1 MKAAIRMEAA
11 VLEAAT
17 GEQAG
22 RNLSDKNY
30 GSYLKANRELRGFSA
45 FQLSKGLCAKSLVS
59 ELEEGKKSAS
69 RLLRERLL
77 RRGGVSS
84 EAYESCLGYEDS
96 KEWKIQ
102 EKILDALETRD
113 TLDLKKRLAEYA
125 GEYGLKKNILKIDS
139 PFREGQEG
147 TAERTGSGEES
158 GLAEKTE
165 SGEKPG
171 RTHKTACCEKSG
183 MAQRTAG
190 GEKPRLEEKGKK
202 GQKKRTED
210 ITKRLRLQF
219 YLGMLGMCRKLEGA
233 GAEELTR
240 IFDMAM
246 RQSIPEVHEK
256 PLSGLVLC
264 AEEINLVLEY
274 ARCLPRDGAIR
285 QCREL
290 EQYLQRVRIEDE
302 ARVLN
307 HPKVLYVL
315 GQLLLNQRGAG
326 IQECEEVIRLCDRG
340 IELLRKTKRIYYL
353 WELFRT
359 KEAAVERKGELDPSK
374 QNWVQYMRKE
384 MEQWTLPFA
393 YLYERFGIEKEQ
405 GSDVYL
411 YRGQDNFD
419 AGDVIRARRKMFG
432 LTQLQFQ
439 EKITCTLETLQNME
453 RKKCTTQ
460 PFYVQEMC
468 MQLGL
473 SPVCERTELMA
484 ASAQARILEKEIRY
498 GANSGQF
505 KENLEQIEKL
515 KAMVDMSNPINRQ
528 WVLRTEGMAR
538 YREGLIGQ
546 EEYEELVKQSLLC
559 TLPMAVMEY
568 PEGKECYLT
577 NSEMECIYHY
587 ALLAG
592 NENPQEAYRRMK
604 VVFRLEEEF
613 ENAGREVNHIRTY
626 ELYMIYKAKLLCGLG
641 EYDKSKHLA
650 EKIIRMC
657 LQMGRVNIVDGA
669 LYKWIRNHLKICGK
683 AAEPESKNFD
693 WQKGLECCL
702 ALSRFCHNNVEESF
716 YRKVI
721 EDIVEKQD

>member
-1 MKAAIRMEAA
+1 MEVKTETKA
-11 VLEAAT
+11 
-17 GEQAG
+17 GGQAG

-45 FQLSKGLCAKSLVS
+45 FQLSKGLCVKSLVS
-59 ELEEGKKSAS
+59 EIEEGKKSAS

-77 RRGGVSS
+77 RRSGVAS

-96 KEWKIQ
+96 KEWEIQ
-102 EKILDALETRD
+102 EEILDALEARD
-113 TLDLKKRLAEYA
+113 TVDLKKRLEEYA
-125 GEYGLKKNILKIDS
+125 GEYGLWEKGLETDFPLTEGWEGVAQS
-139 PFREGQEG
+139 TGREEKP
-147 TAERTGSGEES
+147 S
-158 GLAEKTE
+158 LAEKTE
-165 SGEKPG
+165 SGEKSG
-171 RTHKTACCEKSG
+171 RTVKTECCEKSG
-183 MAQRTAG
+183 MAQRTKG
-190 GEKPRLEEKGKK
+190 GEKSGLGEKRKEE
-202 GQKKRTED
+202 QKKRTED
-210 ITKRLRLQF
+210 VTKRLRRQF
-219 YLGMLGMCRKLEGA
+219 YLGMFGMCRKLEGA
-233 GAEELTR
+233 GAEELAW

-246 RQSIPEVHEK
+246 RQSMPEIHEK

-274 ARCLPRDGAIR
+274 ARCLPEDGAIR

-290 EQYLQRVRIEDE
+290 EQYLQRVRIEDN

-326 IQECEEVIRLCDRG
+326 IRECEEVIRLCDRG
-340 IELLRKTKRIYYL
+340 IGLLRKTKRIYYL

-359 KEAAVERKGELDPSK
+359 KGAALERQGELDSSK
-374 QNWVQYMRKE
+374 RNRVQYMQKE
-384 MEQWTLPFA
+384 MEQWTSSFA
-393 YLYERFGIEKEQ
+393 YLYEQFGIKKEQ
-405 GSDVYL
+405 NSDVYL
-411 YRGQDNFD
+411 YRGQDIFD
-419 AGDVIRARRKMFG
+419 AGDVIRSRRKMLG
-432 LTQLQFQ
+432 LTQRQLE

-484 ASAQARILEKEIRY
+484 ASAQVRKLEKEIRY
-498 GANSGQF
+498 AANNGQF
-505 KENLEQIEKL
+505 KENLEQIKKL

-546 EEYEELVKQSLLC
+546 EEYEELVRQSFLC
-559 TLPMAVMEY
+559 TLPMSVMEY

-592 NENPQEAYRRMK
+592 NENPEEAYRRMK
-604 VVFRLEEEF
+604 IVFRLEKEF

-626 ELYMIYKAKLLCGLG
+626 ELYMSYKAKLLYELR
-641 EYDKSKHLA
+641 EYDMSKYLA
-650 EKIIRMC
+650 EKIICMC
-657 LQMGRVNIVDGA
+657 LQMGRVNIVDGT
-669 LYKWIRNHLKICGK
+669 LYKWIRSNLKICGK
-683 AAEPESKNFD
+683 EAEPESKNFD
-693 WQKGLECCL
+693 WRKGLECCHG
-702 ALSRFCHNNVEESF
+702 LSRFCHNSVEELF

-721 EDIVEKQD
+721 KDIVEKQD